1 MRPLRRSSLSS
12 EQCGIAVGS
21 APAYGFMILWG
32 FMRLTMK
39 LSAVVLVLVM
49 AACGGDDAP
58 SAEDAARD
66 AQKLVPPSGDTTSSS
81 KATTT
86 TALPKKS
93 SAVDLARKLGCANPE
108 LTPPSDNRLSLF
120 PQMEGMPRPIE
131 NVECTV
137 RGLSVNIDVYA
148 NHEELRKSMTP
159 AARIAAC
166 SFLESFGA
174 ETVHFV
180 QGDDFVATAMTDGQL
195 IGTKEQAEALGAA
208 LGVEPKQ
215 IDC

>member
-1 MRPLRRSSLSS
+1 
-12 EQCGIAVGS
+12 
-21 APAYGFMILWG
+21 MILWG

-39 LSAVVLVLVM
+39 VSAVVLVLVM
-49 AACGGDDAP
+49 TACGGDDAR
-58 SAEDAARD
+58 SAADGSRG
-66 AQKLVPPSGDTTSSS
+66 AQDVVPLPFGTTSPSN
-81 KATTT
+81 ATTAT
-86 TALPKKS
+86 LVPKKS

-131 NVECTV
+131 NVQCTV
-137 RGLSVNIDVYA
+137 RGLTVNIDVYA

-159 AARIAAC
+159 AARLAAC

-174 ETVHFV
+174 KTVHFV
-180 QGDDFVATAMTDGQL
+180 QGDDFVATAMTEGQL
-195 IGTKEQAEALGAA
+195 IGTKAQAEALGAV
-208 LGVEPKQ
+208 LGLEQKQ

>member
-1 MRPLRRSSLSS
+1 
-12 EQCGIAVGS
+12 
-21 APAYGFMILWG
+21 
-32 FMRLTMK
+32 MRLTMK
-39 LSAVVLVLVM
+39 LSAVVLVLTM

-58 SAEDAARD
+58 SAADGSRD
-66 AQKLVPPSGDTTSSS
+66 AQDVVPLPFGTTSPSN
-81 KATTT
+81 ATTA
-86 TALPKKS
+86 TAVPKKS
-93 SAVDLARKLGCANPE
+93 SAIALARKLGCANPE

-120 PQMEGMPRPIE
+120 PQVEGMPRPIE

-137 RGLSVNIDVYA
+137 RGLTVNIDVYA
-148 NHEELRKSMTP
+148 NHEELLKSMTP
-159 AARIAAC
+159 GGRMVAC

-180 QGDDFVATAMTDGQL
+180 QGDDFIATAMTEGQL
-195 IGTKEQAEALGAA
+195 IGTKEEAEALGAA